1 MLISA
6 VIPIMTIYRLPHG
19 QYGYRGHVINLPQ
32 DLTTF
37 ATSLPRLPKELDIL
51 IVRKEGPD
59 CTHRDFRVRKS
70 VVLGALLWLK
80 HHNKYYRNV
89 NIDYDSLSELP
100 EDGNLSGL
108 TGIKTSRNVEED
120 RPLLENDENSYD
132 AESFVPIAAQKLTE
146 LEAVKKSVAD
156 GQKSSPRNI
165 VPWPPR
171 ADAPINEF
179 VTEGYI
185 SCAFPTLFPTGAGD
199 FLAPQER
206 VVTVGNYFKHL
217 MRYDD
222 GRFARHPRFR
232 YFALNSEMRW
242 RALQTGRVYI
252 KQHPSDA
259 RLSLDELWR
268 RTVQQEGDALCQQ
281 PSWN

>member
-37 ATSLPRLPKELDIL
+37 ATSLIL
-51 IVRKEGPD
+51 IVRKEGSD

-89 NIDYDSLSELP
+89 NIDYDSLNELP

-108 TGIKTSRNVEED
+108 TRIKTSRNVEED
-120 RPLLENDENSYD
+120 RPLLVNDENSHD

-156 GQKSSPRNI
+156 GQKSSPWNI

-171 ADAPINEF
+171 AYAPINEF

-185 SCAFPTLFPTGAGD
+185 SCAFPTLFGPCLTKTLRWKIAK
-199 FLAPQER
+199 LR
-206 VVTVGNYFKHL
+206 
-217 MRYDD
+217 MRT
-222 GRFARHPRFR
+222 
-232 YFALNSEMRW
+232 EMEEQFYTT
-242 RALQTGRVYI
+242 LFHFIIT
-252 KQHPSDA
+252 
-259 RLSLDELWR
+259 
-268 RTVQQEGDALCQQ
+268 
-281 PSWN
+281 